1 MPQSKRSEV
10 GKRRLF
16 LENSD
21 VKKALL
27 GRNRELA
34 ALLAILQTATQSLET
49 EKILNDTLD
58 KSLEILDFDVGYIRT
73 LDPEKKNLIVRV
85 ARGLASPE
93 FLSTSFSLDSPDPI
107 VGKTVFKTQKP
118 YIGADIRKDPMF
130 QARTM
135 EKEGVISLAMV
146 PIVSKQRSMGFIAV
160 GSKKLHKFTQREVRL
175 LLAFSSQLGSAL
187 ENAQLYDEVN
197 KEKAYIENLVDN
209 AGDAIIST
217 DVEDRILTWNHGAEV
232 IFGYSKEETIGQS
245 LTILLPSHRAGEL
258 EEIRDKVRLA
268 GVIRNLEVSRIRRD
282 GIIIEASL
290 AVSPIR
296 DKDDN
301 VIGFLHL
308 ARDITEKKRYE
319 QRLKELDQM
328 KSAFVSNVS
337 HELRTPLTA
346 IKASAD
352 NMLDRLLGD
361 LNEKQVGYL
370 TRIKSNSDRLAR
382 LINDLLDLSTIEAGK
397 INLRPTNLPLVTLVK
412 EAAESLKPVATE
424 KLINL
429 NVVCADSGVIAWA
442 DRDKVIQVLMNLIGN
457 ALKFTPPRGQVTVAV
472 KKNDVAW
479 MQISVTDTGPGVPGE
494 EVNKVFGR
502 FYQIDRT
509 GKGTGLGLAISKAL
523 VEMHGGKI
531 WLESEVG
538 KGSTF
543 CFTLPAEQPFQLESP
558 ATWGVGPRPSEE
570 ACKNTKRD
578 T

>member
-10 GKRRLF
+10 DGRRAF
-16 LENSD
+16 LEDSD

-27 GRNRELA
+27 GRTRELA
-34 ALLAILQTATQSLET
+34 ALLAISQTATQSLET
-49 EKILNDTLD
+49 EKILSDTLD
-58 KSLEILDFDVGYIRT
+58 KSLEILDFDVGYVRT
-73 LDPEKKNLIVRV
+73 LDAGKKNLIVRV
-85 ARGLASPE
+85 ARGLSSPE
-93 FLSTSFSLDSPDPI
+93 FLSTSFPMDSPDPI
-107 VGKTVFKTQKP
+107 VGKIVFKTQKP
-118 YIGADIRKDPMF
+118 YIGTDIRKDPMF

-146 PIVSKQRSMGFIAV
+146 PIVSKQRAMGFIAV
-160 GSKKLHKFTQREVRL
+160 GSKKLHKFTKREVRL
-175 LLAFSSQLGSAL
+175 LVAFSSQLGSAL

-232 IFGYSKEETIGQS
+232 IFGYSKEETVGQS

-258 EEIRDKVRLA
+258 EEIRDKVRIT
-268 GVIRNLEVSRIRRD
+268 GVIRNLEVRRIRKD

-308 ARDITEKKRYE
+308 ARDVTEKKRYE
-319 QRLKELDQM
+319 QRLKELDKM

-352 NMLDRLLGD
+352 NMLDRLIGD
-361 LNEKQVGYL
+361 LNAKQVGYL

-397 INLRPTNLPLVTLVK
+397 IDLRPANLPLVTLVK
-412 EAAESLKPVATE
+412 EAAESLRPVAAE

-429 NVVCADSGVIAWA
+429 TVMSADPGVIAWA

-457 ALKFTPPRGQVTVAV
+457 ALKFTPTRGEVTVAV
-472 KKNDVAW
+472 AKNSAAW
-479 MQISVTDTGPGVPGE
+479 MQISVTDTGPGIPAE

-502 FYQIDRT
+502 FYQIGQAGT
-509 GKGTGLGLAISKAL
+509 QKTQGTGLGLAISKAL

-531 WLESEVG
+531 WVESEAG

-543 CFTLPAEQPFQLESP
+543 SFTLPAEQPFQLESP
-558 ATWGVGPRPSEE
+558 AT
-570 ACKNTKRD
+570 
-578 T
+578 

>member
-1 MPQSKRSEV
+1 MDKR
-10 GKRRLF
+10 KLF
-16 LENSD
+16 LEDSD

-27 GRNRELA
+27 GRTRELA
-34 ALLAILQTATQSLET
+34 ALLAISQTATQSLET

-73 LDPEKKNLIVRV
+73 LDPEKKHLIVRV
-85 ARGLASPE
+85 ARGLSSPE
-93 FLSTSFSLDSPDPI
+93 FLSTSFPLDSPDPI
-107 VGKTVFKTQKP
+107 VGKIVFKTQKP
-118 YIGADIRKDPMF
+118 YVGTDIRKDPMF

-146 PIVSKQRSMGFIAV
+146 PIVSKQRAMGFIAV
-160 GSKKLHKFTQREVRL
+160 GSKKLHKFTKREVRL
-175 LLAFSSQLGSAL
+175 LVAFSSQLGSAL

-232 IFGYSKEETIGQS
+232 IFGYSKEETVGQS
-245 LTILLPSHRAGEL
+245 LTILLPSHRVGEL
-258 EEIRDKVRLA
+258 KEIRDKVRLT
-268 GVIRNLEVSRIRRD
+268 GVIRNLEVRRIRKD
-282 GIIIEASL
+282 GITIEASL

-308 ARDITEKKRYE
+308 ARDVTEKKRYE
-319 QRLKELDQM
+319 QRLKELDKM

-352 NMLDRLLGD
+352 NMLDRLIGD

-397 INLRPTNLPLVTLVK
+397 IDLRPTKLSLVTLVK
-412 EAAESLKPVATE
+412 EAAESLRPVAVE

-429 NVVCADSGVIAWA
+429 TVMSADPGVIAWA

-457 ALKFTPPRGQVTVAV
+457 ALKFTPAGGKVTIAVA
-472 KKNDVAW
+472 KNSAAW
-479 MQISVTDTGPGVPGE
+479 MQISVTDTGPGIPKE

-502 FYQIDRT
+502 FYQIGQAGT
-509 GKGTGLGLAISKAL
+509 QKTQGTGLGLAISKAL

-531 WLESEVG
+531 WVESEAG

-543 CFTLPAEQPFQLESP
+543 SFTLPAEQPFQFESP
-558 ATWGVGPRPSEE
+558 AT
-570 ACKNTKRD
+570 
-578 T
+578 

>member
-10 GKRRLF
+10 DRRRAF
-16 LENSD
+16 LEDLD

-27 GRNRELA
+27 GRTRELA
-34 ALLAILQTATQSLET
+34 ALLAISQTATQSLET

-73 LDPEKKNLIVRV
+73 LDAEKKNLIVRV
-85 ARGLASPE
+85 ARGLSSPE
-93 FLSTSFSLDSPDPI
+93 FLSTSFPLDSPDPI
-107 VGKTVFKTQKP
+107 VGKIVFKTQKP

-146 PIVSKQRSMGFIAV
+146 PIVSKQRAMGFIAV
-160 GSKKLHKFTQREVRL
+160 GSKKFHKFTKREVRL
-175 LLAFSSQLGSAL
+175 LVAFSSQLGSAL

-232 IFGYSKEETIGQS
+232 IFGYSKEETVGQS

-258 EEIRDKVRLA
+258 EEIRDKVRLT
-268 GVIRNLEVSRIRRD
+268 GVIRNLEVRRIRKD

-308 ARDITEKKRYE
+308 ARDVTEKKRYE
-319 QRLKELDQM
+319 ERLKELDKM

-352 NMLDRLLGD
+352 NMLDRLIGD
-361 LNEKQVGYL
+361 LNGKQVGYL

-397 INLRPTNLPLVTLVK
+397 IDLRPTNLPLVTLVK
-412 EAAESLKPVATE
+412 EAAESLRPVAAE

-429 NVVCADSGVIAWA
+429 TVMSAEPGVIAWA

-457 ALKFTPPRGQVTVAV
+457 ALKFTPAGGKVAITVA
-472 KKNDVAW
+472 KNSAAW
-479 MQISVTDTGPGVPGE
+479 MQISVIDTGPGIPAE

-502 FYQIDRT
+502 FYQIGQAST
-509 GKGTGLGLAISKAL
+509 QKTQGTGLGLAISKAL

-531 WLESEVG
+531 WAESEPG

-543 CFTLPAEQPFQLESP
+543 SFTLPAEQPFQLESP
-558 ATWGVGPRPSEE
+558 AT
-570 ACKNTKRD
+570 
-578 T
+578 

>member
-10 GKRRLF
+10 NKRRAF
-16 LENSD
+16 LEDAD

-27 GRNRELA
+27 GRTRELA
-34 ALLAILQTATQSLET
+34 ALLAISQTATQSLET

-73 LDPEKKNLIVRV
+73 LDPGKKNLIVRV
-85 ARGLASPE
+85 ARGLSSPE
-93 FLSTSFSLDSPDPI
+93 FLSTSFPLDSPDPI

-118 YIGADIRKDPMF
+118 YIGTDIRKDPMF

-135 EKEGVISLAMV
+135 EREGVISLAMV
-146 PIVSKQRSMGFIAV
+146 PIVSKQRAMGFIAV

-175 LLAFSSQLGSAL
+175 LVAFSSQLGSAL

-209 AGDAIIST
+209 AGDAIVST

-232 IFGYSKEETIGQS
+232 IFGYSKEETVGQS

-258 EEIRDKVRLA
+258 EEIRDKVRLT
-268 GVIRNLEVSRIRRD
+268 GVIRNLEVRRIRKD

-308 ARDITEKKRYE
+308 ARDVTEKKRYE
-319 QRLKELDQM
+319 QRLKELDKM

-352 NMLDRLLGD
+352 NMLDRLIGD
-361 LNEKQVGYL
+361 LNGKQVGYL

-397 INLRPTNLPLVTLVK
+397 IDLRPANLPLITLVK
-412 EAAESLKPVATE
+412 EAAESLRPVAAE
-424 KLINL
+424 KLIDL
-429 NVVCADSGVIAWA
+429 TVMSVDPRVIAWA

-457 ALKFTPPRGQVTVAV
+457 ALKFTPTRGKVTIAVA
-472 KKNDVAW
+472 KNSAAW
-479 MQISVTDTGPGVPGE
+479 MQISVTDTGPGIPAK

-502 FYQIDRT
+502 FYQIGQAGAQKT
-509 GKGTGLGLAISKAL
+509 HGTGLGLAISKAL

-531 WLESEVG
+531 WVKSEAG

-543 CFTLPAEQPFQLESP
+543 SFTLPAEQPFQLESP
-558 ATWGVGPRPSEE
+558 AT
-570 ACKNTKRD
+570 
-578 T
+578 

>member
-1 MPQSKRSEV
+1 MPQSKRPEDRKRFFSED
-10 GKRRLF
+10 
-16 LENSD
+16 SD

-27 GRNRELA
+27 GRTRELA
-34 ALLAILQTATQSLET
+34 ALLAISQTATQSLET

-85 ARGLASPE
+85 ARGLSSPE
-93 FLSTSFSLDSPDPI
+93 FLSTTFPLDSPDPI
-107 VGKTVFKTQKP
+107 VGKIVFKTQKP
-118 YIGADIRKDPMF
+118 YIGTDIRKDPMF

-146 PIVSKQRSMGFIAV
+146 PIVSKQRAMGFIAV
-160 GSKKLHKFTQREVRL
+160 GSKRLHKFTKREVRL
-175 LLAFSSQLGSAL
+175 LVAFSSQLGSAL

-232 IFGYSKEETIGQS
+232 IFGYSKEETVGQS

-258 EEIRDKVRLA
+258 EEIRDKVRLT
-268 GVIRNLEVSRIRRD
+268 GVIRNLEVRRIRKD

-308 ARDITEKKRYE
+308 ARDVTEKKRYE
-319 QRLKELDQM
+319 QRLKELDKM

-352 NMLDRLLGD
+352 NMLDRLIGD
-361 LNEKQVGYL
+361 LNGKQVGYL

-397 INLRPTNLPLVTLVK
+397 IDLRPTKLPLVTLVK
-412 EAAESLKPVATE
+412 EAAESLRPVAAE

-429 NVVCADSGVIAWA
+429 TVMSADPGVIAWA

-457 ALKFTPPRGQVTVAV
+457 ALKFTPAGGKVAITVA
-472 KKNDVAW
+472 KNSAAW
-479 MQISVTDTGPGVPGE
+479 MQISVIDTGPGIPAE

-502 FYQIDRT
+502 FYQIGQAST
-509 GKGTGLGLAISKAL
+509 QKTQGTGLGLAISKAL

-531 WLESEVG
+531 WVESEAG

-543 CFTLPAEQPFQLESP
+543 SFTLPAEQPFQLESS
-558 ATWGVGPRPSEE
+558 AT
-570 ACKNTKRD
+570 
-578 T
+578 

>member
-10 GKRRLF
+10 DRRRAL
-16 LENSD
+16 LEDLD

-27 GRNRELA
+27 GRTRELA
-34 ALLAILQTATQSLET
+34 ALLAISQTATQSLET
-49 EKILNDTLD
+49 DKILNDTLD

-73 LDPEKKNLIVRV
+73 LDAEKKNLIVRV
-85 ARGLASPE
+85 ARGLSSPE
-93 FLSTSFSLDSPDPI
+93 FLSTSFPMDSPDPI
-107 VGKTVFKTQKP
+107 VGKIVFKTQKP
-118 YIGADIRKDPMF
+118 YIGTDIRKDPMF

-146 PIVSKQRSMGFIAV
+146 PIVSKQRAMGFIAV
-160 GSKKLHKFTQREVRL
+160 GSKKLHKFTKREVRL
-175 LLAFSSQLGSAL
+175 LVAFSSQLGSAL

-232 IFGYSKEETIGQS
+232 IFGYSREETVGQS
-245 LTILLPSHRAGEL
+245 LTILLPAQRTGEL
-258 EEIRDKVRLA
+258 EEIRDKVRLT
-268 GVIRNLEVSRIRRD
+268 GVIRNLEVRRIRKD

-308 ARDITEKKRYE
+308 ARDVTEKKRYE
-319 QRLKELDQM
+319 QRLKELDKM

-352 NMLDRLLGD
+352 NMLDRLIGD
-361 LNEKQVGYL
+361 LNGKQVGYL

-397 INLRPTNLPLVTLVK
+397 IDLRPANLPLVTLVK
-412 EAAESLKPVATE
+412 EAAESLRPVAAE

-429 NVVCADSGVIAWA
+429 TVMSADPGIIAWA
-442 DRDKVIQVLMNLIGN
+442 DRDKVVQVLMNLIGN
-457 ALKFTPPRGQVTVAV
+457 ALKFTPTGGKVTIAV
-472 KKNDVAW
+472 TKNSAAW
-479 MQISVTDTGPGVPGE
+479 MQISVTDTGPGIPAE
-494 EVNKVFGR
+494 EVNKVFAR
-502 FYQIDRT
+502 FYQIGQAGT
-509 GKGTGLGLAISKAL
+509 QKTQGTGLGLAISKAL

-531 WLESEVG
+531 WVESEAG
-538 KGSTF
+538 KGSIF
-543 CFTLPAEQPFQLESP
+543 SFTLPAEQPFQLESP
-558 ATWGVGPRPSEE
+558 AI
-570 ACKNTKRD
+570 
-578 T
+578 

>member
-10 GKRRLF
+10 DGRRAF
-16 LENSD
+16 LEDSD

-27 GRNRELA
+27 GRTRELA
-34 ALLAILQTATQSLET
+34 ALLAISQTATQSLET
-49 EKILNDTLD
+49 EKILSDTLD

-73 LDPEKKNLIVRV
+73 LDAGKKNLIVRV
-85 ARGLASPE
+85 ARGLSSPE
-93 FLSTSFSLDSPDPI
+93 FLSTSFPMDSPDPI
-107 VGKTVFKTQKP
+107 VGKIVFKTQKP
-118 YIGADIRKDPMF
+118 YIGTDIRKDPMF

-146 PIVSKQRSMGFIAV
+146 PIVSKQRAMGFIAV
-160 GSKKLHKFTQREVRL
+160 GSKKLHKFTKREVRL
-175 LLAFSSQLGSAL
+175 LVAFSSQLGSAL

-232 IFGYSKEETIGQS
+232 IFGYSKEETVGQS

-258 EEIRDKVRLA
+258 EEIRDKVQIT
-268 GVIRNLEVSRIRRD
+268 GVIRNLEVRRIRKD

-308 ARDITEKKRYE
+308 ARDVTEKKRYE
-319 QRLKELDQM
+319 QRLKELDKM

-352 NMLDRLLGD
+352 NMLDRLIGD
-361 LNEKQVGYL
+361 LNAKQVGYL

-397 INLRPTNLPLVTLVK
+397 IDLRPVNIPLVTLVK
-412 EAAESLKPVATE
+412 DAAESLRPVAAE

-429 NVVCADSGVIAWA
+429 TVMSADPGVIAWA

-457 ALKFTPPRGQVTVAV
+457 ALKFTPTRGEVTVAFT
-472 KKNDVAW
+472 KNSAAW
-479 MQISVTDTGPGVPGE
+479 MQISVTDTGPGIPAE
-494 EVNKVFGR
+494 EVNKVFAR
-502 FYQIDRT
+502 FYQIGQAGT
-509 GKGTGLGLAISKAL
+509 QKTQGTGLGLAISKAL

-531 WLESEVG
+531 WVESEAG

-543 CFTLPAEQPFQLESP
+543 SFTLPAEQPFQLESP
-558 ATWGVGPRPSEE
+558 AT
-570 ACKNTKRD
+570 
-578 T
+578 

>member
-10 GKRRLF
+10 DRRRAL
-16 LENSD
+16 LEDLD

-27 GRNRELA
+27 GRTRELA
-34 ALLAILQTATQSLET
+34 ALLAISQTATQSLET
-49 EKILNDTLD
+49 DKILNDTLD

-73 LDPEKKNLIVRV
+73 LDAEKKNLIVRV
-85 ARGLASPE
+85 ARGLSSPE
-93 FLSTSFSLDSPDPI
+93 FLSTSFPMDSPDPI
-107 VGKTVFKTQKP
+107 VGKIVFKTQKP
-118 YIGADIRKDPMF
+118 YIGTDIRKDPMF

-146 PIVSKQRSMGFIAV
+146 PIVSKQRAMGFIAV
-160 GSKKLHKFTQREVRL
+160 GSKKFHKFTKREVRL
-175 LLAFSSQLGSAL
+175 LVAFSSQLGSAL

-232 IFGYSKEETIGQS
+232 IFGYSREETVGQS
-245 LTILLPSHRAGEL
+245 LTILLPAQRTGEL
-258 EEIRDKVRLA
+258 EEIRDKVRLT
-268 GVIRNLEVSRIRRD
+268 GVIRNLEVRRIRKD

-308 ARDITEKKRYE
+308 ARDVTEKKRYE
-319 QRLKELDQM
+319 QRLKELDKM

-352 NMLDRLLGD
+352 NMLDRLIGD
-361 LNEKQVGYL
+361 LNGKQVGYL

-397 INLRPTNLPLVTLVK
+397 IDLRPANLPLVTLVK
-412 EAAESLKPVATE
+412 EAAESLRPVAAE

-429 NVVCADSGVIAWA
+429 TVMSADPGIIAWA
-442 DRDKVIQVLMNLIGN
+442 DRDKVVQVLMNLIGN
-457 ALKFTPPRGQVTVAV
+457 ALKFTPTGGKVTIAV
-472 KKNDVAW
+472 TKNSAAW
-479 MQISVTDTGPGVPGE
+479 MQISVTDTGPGIPAE
-494 EVNKVFGR
+494 EVNKVFAR
-502 FYQIDRT
+502 FYQIGQAGT
-509 GKGTGLGLAISKAL
+509 QKTQGTGLGLAISKAL

-531 WLESEVG
+531 WVESEAG
-538 KGSTF
+538 KGSIF
-543 CFTLPAEQPFQLESP
+543 SFTLPAEQPFQLESP
-558 ATWGVGPRPSEE
+558 AI
-570 ACKNTKRD
+570 
-578 T
+578 

>member
-10 GKRRLF
+10 NKRRAF
-16 LENSD
+16 LEDAD

-27 GRNRELA
+27 GRTRELA
-34 ALLAILQTATQSLET
+34 ALLAISQTATQSLET

-85 ARGLASPE
+85 ARGLSSPE
-93 FLSTSFSLDSPDPI
+93 FLSTSFPLDSPDPI
-107 VGKTVFKTQKP
+107 VGKIVFKTQKP
-118 YIGADIRKDPMF
+118 YIGTDIRKDPMF

-135 EKEGVISLAMV
+135 EKEGVISLVMV
-146 PIVSKQRSMGFIAV
+146 PIVSKQRAMGFIAV
-160 GSKKLHKFTQREVRL
+160 GSKKLHKFTKREVRL
-175 LLAFSSQLGSAL
+175 LVAFSSQLGSAL

-217 DVEDRILTWNHGAEV
+217 DVGDRILTWNHGAEV
-232 IFGYSKEETIGQS
+232 IFGYSKEETVGQS

-258 EEIRDKVRLA
+258 EEIREKVRLT
-268 GVIRNLEVSRIRRD
+268 GVIRNLEVRRIKKD

-308 ARDITEKKRYE
+308 ARDVTEKKRYE
-319 QRLKELDQM
+319 QRLKELDKM

-352 NMLDRLLGD
+352 NMLDRLIGD
-361 LNEKQVGYL
+361 LNGKQVGYL

-397 INLRPTNLPLVTLVK
+397 IDLRPTNLPLVTLVK
-412 EAAESLKPVATE
+412 EAAESLRPVAAE

-429 NVVCADSGVIAWA
+429 TVMSAVPGVIAWA

-457 ALKFTPPRGQVTVAV
+457 ALKFTPNRGKVTIAVA
-472 KKNDVAW
+472 KNSAAW
-479 MQISVTDTGPGVPGE
+479 MQISVTDTGPGIPAE

-502 FYQIDRT
+502 FYQIGQAGT
-509 GKGTGLGLAISKAL
+509 QKTQGTGLGLAISKAL

-531 WLESEVG
+531 WVESEAG

-543 CFTLPAEQPFQLESP
+543 SFTLPAEQPFQLESP
-558 ATWGVGPRPSEE
+558 AT
-570 ACKNTKRD
+570 
-578 T
+578 

>member
-10 GKRRLF
+10 NKRRAF
-16 LENSD
+16 LEDAD

-27 GRNRELA
+27 GRTRELA
-34 ALLAILQTATQSLET
+34 ALPAISQTATQSLET

-85 ARGLASPE
+85 ARGLSSPE
-93 FLSTSFSLDSPDPI
+93 FLSTSFPLDSPDPI
-107 VGKTVFKTQKP
+107 VGKIVFKTQKP
-118 YIGADIRKDPMF
+118 YIGTDIRKDPMF

-135 EKEGVISLAMV
+135 EKEGVISLVMV
-146 PIVSKQRSMGFIAV
+146 PIVSKQRAMGFIAV
-160 GSKKLHKFTQREVRL
+160 GSKKLHKFTKREVRL
-175 LLAFSSQLGSAL
+175 LVAFSSQLGSGL

-217 DVEDRILTWNHGAEV
+217 DVADRILTWNHGAEV
-232 IFGYSKEETIGQS
+232 IFGYSKEETVGQS

-258 EEIRDKVRLA
+258 EEIREKVRLT
-268 GVIRNLEVSRIRRD
+268 GVIRNLEVRRIKKD

-296 DKDDN
+296 DKDDH
-301 VIGFLHL
+301 VIGFFHL
-308 ARDITEKKRYE
+308 ARDVTEKKRYE
-319 QRLKELDQM
+319 QRLKELDKM

-352 NMLDRLLGD
+352 NMLDRLIGD
-361 LNEKQVGYL
+361 LNGKQVGYL

-397 INLRPTNLPLVTLVK
+397 IDLRPTNLPLGPLVK
-412 EAAESLKPVATE
+412 EAAESLRPVAAE
-424 KLINL
+424 KLIKL
-429 NVVCADSGVIAWA
+429 TVMCADPGVIAWA

-457 ALKFTPPRGQVTVAV
+457 ALKFTPNRGKVTIAVA
-472 KKNDVAW
+472 KNSAAW
-479 MQISVTDTGPGVPGE
+479 MQISVTDTGPGIPAE

-502 FYQIDRT
+502 FYQIGQAGT
-509 GKGTGLGLAISKAL
+509 QKTQGTGLG
-523 VEMHGGKI
+523 
-531 WLESEVG
+531 
-538 KGSTF
+538 
-543 CFTLPAEQPFQLESP
+543 
-558 ATWGVGPRPSEE
+558 
-570 ACKNTKRD
+570 
-578 T
+578 

>member
-10 GKRRLF
+10 DRRRAL
-16 LENSD
+16 LEDLD

-27 GRNRELA
+27 GRTRELA
-34 ALLAILQTATQSLET
+34 ALLAISQTATQSLET

-73 LDPEKKNLIVRV
+73 LDAEKKNLIVRV
-85 ARGLASPE
+85 ARGLSSPE
-93 FLSTSFSLDSPDPI
+93 FLSTSFPMDSPDPI
-107 VGKTVFKTQKP
+107 VGKIVFKTQKP
-118 YIGADIRKDPMF
+118 YIGTDIRKDPMF

-146 PIVSKQRSMGFIAV
+146 PIVSKQRAMGFIAV
-160 GSKKLHKFTQREVRL
+160 GSKRLHKFTKREVRL
-175 LLAFSSQLGSAL
+175 LVAFSSQLGSAL

-232 IFGYSKEETIGQS
+232 IFGYSKEETVGQS
-245 LTILLPSHRAGEL
+245 LTILLPAQRTGEL
-258 EEIRDKVRLA
+258 EEMRDKVRLT
-268 GVIRNLEVSRIRRD
+268 GVIRNLEVRRIRKD

-308 ARDITEKKRYE
+308 ARDVTEKKRYE
-319 QRLKELDQM
+319 QRLKELDKM

-352 NMLDRLLGD
+352 NMLDRLIGD
-361 LNEKQVGYL
+361 LNGKQVGYL

-397 INLRPTNLPLVTLVK
+397 IDLRPANLPLVTLVK
-412 EAAESLKPVATE
+412 EAAESLRPVAAE

-429 NVVCADSGVIAWA
+429 TVMSADPGIIAWA

-457 ALKFTPPRGQVTVAV
+457 ALKFTPTGGKVTIAV
-472 KKNDVAW
+472 TKNSAAW
-479 MQISVTDTGPGVPGE
+479 MQISVTDTGPGIPAE

-502 FYQIDRT
+502 FYQIGQAGT
-509 GKGTGLGLAISKAL
+509 QKTQGTGLGLAISKAL

-531 WLESEVG
+531 WVESEAG

-543 CFTLPAEQPFQLESP
+543 SFTLPAEQPFQIESP
-558 ATWGVGPRPSEE
+558 AI
-570 ACKNTKRD
+570 
-578 T
+578 

>member
-16 LENSD
+16 LGNSD
-21 VKKALL
+21 VKKALV

-73 LDPEKKNLIVRV
+73 LDPAKKNLIVRV
-85 ARGLASPE
+85 ARGLSSPA
-93 FLSTSFSLDSPDPI
+93 FLSTSFPLDSPDPI
-107 VGKTVFKTQKP
+107 VGKMVFKTQKP
-118 YIGADIRKDPMF
+118 YISSDIRKDPMF

-135 EKEGVISLAMV
+135 EKEGVISVAMV
-146 PIVSKQRSMGFIAV
+146 PIISKQRAMGFIAV
-160 GSKKLHKFTQREVRL
+160 GSKRFHKFTQREIRL

-232 IFGYSKEETIGQS
+232 IFGYRKEETIGQS
-245 LTILLPSHRAGEL
+245 LTILLPSHLGAEL
-258 EEIRDKVRLA
+258 EEIRDKVRLK
-268 GVIRNLEVSRIRRD
+268 GVLRNLEVRRIRKD
-282 GIIIEASL
+282 GMMLEASL

-361 LNEKQVGYL
+361 LNEKQTGYL
-370 TRIKSNSDRLAR
+370 TRIKSNTDRLAR

-397 INLRPTNLPLVTLVK
+397 INLRLMNLPLVALVK
-412 EAAESLKPVATE
+412 EAAESLRPMAAE
-424 KLINL
+424 KLIQL
-429 NVVCADSGVIAWA
+429 KVVSADPKAIAWA

-457 ALKFTPPRGQVTVAV
+457 ALKFTPPRGEVAV
-472 KKNDVAW
+472 AVAKNDPAW
-479 MQISVTDTGPGVPGE
+479 MQISVTDSGPGIPGE
-494 EVNKVFGR
+494 EVNNVFGR
-502 FYQIDRT
+502 FYQVDRADKQKT
-509 GKGTGLGLAISKAL
+509 QGTGLGLAISKAL

-531 WLESEVG
+531 WVESELG

-543 CFTLPAEQPFQLESP
+543 CFTLPAEQPFQLEAP
-558 ATWGVGPRPSEE
+558 AP
-570 ACKNTKRD
+570 
-578 T
+578 

>member
-10 GKRRLF
+10 NKRRAF
-16 LENSD
+16 LEDAD

-27 GRNRELA
+27 GRTRELA
-34 ALLAILQTATQSLET
+34 ALLAISQTATQSLET

-73 LDPEKKNLIVRV
+73 LDPGKKNLIVRV
-85 ARGLASPE
+85 ARGLSSPE
-93 FLSTSFSLDSPDPI
+93 FLSTSFPLDSPDPI
-107 VGKTVFKTQKP
+107 VGKIVFKTQKP
-118 YIGADIRKDPMF
+118 YIGTDIRKDPMF

-135 EKEGVISLAMV
+135 EKEGVISLVMV
-146 PIVSKQRSMGFIAV
+146 PIVSKQRAMGFIAV
-160 GSKKLHKFTQREVRL
+160 GSKKLHKFTKREVRL
-175 LLAFSSQLGSAL
+175 LVAFSSQLGSAL

-217 DVEDRILTWNHGAEV
+217 DVADRILTWNHGAEV
-232 IFGYSKEETIGQS
+232 IFGYSKEETVGQS

-258 EEIRDKVRLA
+258 EEIRDKVRLT
-268 GVIRNLEVSRIRRD
+268 GVIRNLEVRRIKKD

-308 ARDITEKKRYE
+308 ARDVTEKKRYE
-319 QRLKELDQM
+319 QRLKELDKM

-352 NMLDRLLGD
+352 NMLDRLIGD
-361 LNEKQVGYL
+361 LNGKQVGYL

-397 INLRPTNLPLVTLVK
+397 IDLRPTNLPLVTLVK
-412 EAAESLKPVATE
+412 EAAESLKPVAAE

-429 NVVCADSGVIAWA
+429 TVMSADPGVIAWA

-457 ALKFTPPRGQVTVAV
+457 ALKFTPTRGKVTIAVA
-472 KKNDVAW
+472 KNSAAW
-479 MQISVTDTGPGVPGE
+479 MQISVTDTGPGIPAE

-502 FYQIDRT
+502 FYQIGQAGT
-509 GKGTGLGLAISKAL
+509 PKTQGTGLGLAISKAL

-531 WLESEVG
+531 WVESEAG

-543 CFTLPAEQPFQLESP
+543 SFTLPAEQPFQLESP
-558 ATWGVGPRPSEE
+558 AT
-570 ACKNTKRD
+570 
-578 T
+578 

>member
-10 GKRRLF
+10 NKRRAF
-16 LENSD
+16 LEDLD

-27 GRNRELA
+27 GRTRELA
-34 ALLAILQTATQSLET
+34 ALLAISQTATQYLET

-73 LDPEKKNLIVRV
+73 LDPGKKNLIVRV
-85 ARGLASPE
+85 ARGLSSPE
-93 FLSTSFSLDSPDPI
+93 FLSTSFPLDSPDPI

-118 YIGADIRKDPMF
+118 YIGTDIRKDPMF

-146 PIVSKQRSMGFIAV
+146 PIVSKQRAMGFIAV
-160 GSKKLHKFTQREVRL
+160 GSKKFHKFTKREVRL
-175 LLAFSSQLGSAL
+175 LVAFSSQLGSAL

-217 DVEDRILTWNHGAEV
+217 DVGDRILTWNHGAEV
-232 IFGYSKEETIGQS
+232 IFGYSKEETVGQS

-258 EEIRDKVRLA
+258 EEIRDKVRIT
-268 GVIRNLEVSRIRRD
+268 GVIRNLEVRRIRKD

-290 AVSPIR
+290 AVSPIK

-308 ARDITEKKRYE
+308 ARDVTEKKRYE
-319 QRLKELDQM
+319 QRLKELDKM

-352 NMLDRLLGD
+352 NMLDRLIGD
-361 LNEKQVGYL
+361 LNGKQVGYL

-397 INLRPTNLPLVTLVK
+397 IDLRPTNLPLVTLVK
-412 EAAESLKPVATE
+412 EAAESLRPVAAE

-429 NVVCADSGVIAWA
+429 TVMSADPGVIAWA

-457 ALKFTPPRGQVTVAV
+457 ALKFTPTGGKVTIAVA
-472 KKNDVAW
+472 KNSAAW
-479 MQISVTDTGPGVPGE
+479 IQISVTDTGPGIPAE

-502 FYQIDRT
+502 FYQIGQAGT
-509 GKGTGLGLAISKAL
+509 QKTQGTGLGLAISKAL

-531 WLESEVG
+531 WVESEAG

-543 CFTLPAEQPFQLESP
+543 SFTLPAEQPFQLESP
-558 ATWGVGPRPSEE
+558 AT
-570 ACKNTKRD
+570 
-578 T
+578 

>member
-10 GKRRLF
+10 NKRRAF
-16 LENSD
+16 LEDAD

-27 GRNRELA
+27 GRTRELA
-34 ALLAILQTATQSLET
+34 ALLAISQTATQSLET

-85 ARGLASPE
+85 ARGLSSPE
-93 FLSTSFSLDSPDPI
+93 FLSTSFPLDSPDPI
-107 VGKTVFKTQKP
+107 VGKIVFKTQKP
-118 YIGADIRKDPMF
+118 YIGTDIRKDPMF

-135 EKEGVISLAMV
+135 EKEGVISLVMV
-146 PIVSKQRSMGFIAV
+146 PIVSKQRAMGFIAV
-160 GSKKLHKFTQREVRL
+160 GSKKLHKFTKREVRL
-175 LLAFSSQLGSAL
+175 LVAFSSQLGSAL

-217 DVEDRILTWNHGAEV
+217 DVADRILTWNHGAEV
-232 IFGYSKEETIGQS
+232 IFGYSKEETVGQS

-258 EEIRDKVRLA
+258 EEIRDKVRLT
-268 GVIRNLEVSRIRRD
+268 GVIRNLEVRRIKKD

-308 ARDITEKKRYE
+308 ARDVTEKKRYE
-319 QRLKELDQM
+319 QRLKELDKM

-352 NMLDRLLGD
+352 NMLDRLIGD
-361 LNEKQVGYL
+361 LNGKQVGYL

-397 INLRPTNLPLVTLVK
+397 IDLRPTNLPLVTLVK
-412 EAAESLKPVATE
+412 EAAESLKPVAAE

-429 NVVCADSGVIAWA
+429 TVMSADPGVIAWA

-457 ALKFTPPRGQVTVAV
+457 ALKFTPTRGKVTIAVA
-472 KKNDVAW
+472 KNSAAW
-479 MQISVTDTGPGVPGE
+479 MQISVTDTGPGIPAE

-502 FYQIDRT
+502 FYQIGQAGT
-509 GKGTGLGLAISKAL
+509 PKTQGTGLGLAISKAL

-531 WLESEVG
+531 WVESEAG

-543 CFTLPAEQPFQLESP
+543 SFTLPAEQPFQLESP
-558 ATWGVGPRPSEE
+558 AT
-570 ACKNTKRD
+570 
-578 T
+578 

>member
-10 GKRRLF
+10 NKRRAF
-16 LENSD
+16 LEDAD

-27 GRNRELA
+27 GRTRELA
-34 ALLAILQTATQSLET
+34 ALLAISQTATQSLET

-73 LDPEKKNLIVRV
+73 LDPGKKNLIVRV
-85 ARGLASPE
+85 ARGLSSPE
-93 FLSTSFSLDSPDPI
+93 FLSTSFPLDSPDPI
-107 VGKTVFKTQKP
+107 VGKIVFKTQKP
-118 YIGADIRKDPMF
+118 YIGTDIRKDPMF

-135 EKEGVISLAMV
+135 EKEGVISLVMV
-146 PIVSKQRSMGFIAV
+146 PIVSKQRAMGFIAV
-160 GSKKLHKFTQREVRL
+160 GSKKLHKFTKREVRL
-175 LLAFSSQLGSAL
+175 LVAFSSQLGSAL

-217 DVEDRILTWNHGAEV
+217 DVGDRILTWNHGAEV
-232 IFGYSKEETIGQS
+232 IFGYSKEETVGQS

-258 EEIRDKVRLA
+258 EEIRDKVRLT
-268 GVIRNLEVSRIRRD
+268 GVIRNLEVRRIKKD

-308 ARDITEKKRYE
+308 ARDVTEKKRYE
-319 QRLKELDQM
+319 QRLKELDKM

-352 NMLDRLLGD
+352 NMLDRLIGD
-361 LNEKQVGYL
+361 LNGKQVGYL

-397 INLRPTNLPLVTLVK
+397 IDLRPTNLPLVTLVK
-412 EAAESLKPVATE
+412 EAAESLRPVAAE

-429 NVVCADSGVIAWA
+429 TVMSPDPGVIDWA

-457 ALKFTPPRGQVTVAV
+457 ALKFTPARGKVTIAVA
-472 KKNDVAW
+472 KNSAAW
-479 MQISVTDTGPGVPGE
+479 MQISVTDTGSGIPAE

-502 FYQIDRT
+502 FYQIGQAGAQKT
-509 GKGTGLGLAISKAL
+509 QGTGLGLAISKAL

-531 WLESEVG
+531 WVESEAG

-543 CFTLPAEQPFQLESP
+543 SFTLPAEQPFQLESP
-558 ATWGVGPRPSEE
+558 AT
-570 ACKNTKRD
+570 
-578 T
+578 

>member
-10 GKRRLF
+10 NKRRAF
-16 LENSD
+16 LEDAD

-27 GRNRELA
+27 GRTRELA
-34 ALLAILQTATQSLET
+34 ALLAISQTATQSLET

-73 LDPEKKNLIVRV
+73 LDPGKKNLIVRV
-85 ARGLASPE
+85 ARGLSSPE
-93 FLSTSFSLDSPDPI
+93 FLSTSFPLDSPDPI
-107 VGKTVFKTQKP
+107 VGKIVFKTQKP
-118 YIGADIRKDPMF
+118 YIGTDIRKDPMF

-135 EKEGVISLAMV
+135 EKEGVISLVMV
-146 PIVSKQRSMGFIAV
+146 PIVSKQRAMGFIAV
-160 GSKKLHKFTQREVRL
+160 GSKKLHKFTKREVRL
-175 LLAFSSQLGSAL
+175 LVAFSSQLGSAL

-217 DVEDRILTWNHGAEV
+217 DVADRILTWNHGAEV
-232 IFGYSKEETIGQS
+232 IFGYSKEETVGQS

-258 EEIRDKVRLA
+258 EEIRDKVRLT
-268 GVIRNLEVSRIRRD
+268 GVIRNLEVRRIKKD

-308 ARDITEKKRYE
+308 ARDVTEKKRYE
-319 QRLKELDQM
+319 QRLKELDKM

-352 NMLDRLLGD
+352 NMLDRLIGD
-361 LNEKQVGYL
+361 LNGKQVGYL

-397 INLRPTNLPLVTLVK
+397 IDLRPTNLPLVTLVK
-412 EAAESLKPVATE
+412 EAAESLKPVAAE

-429 NVVCADSGVIAWA
+429 TLMSADPGVIAWA

-457 ALKFTPPRGQVTVAV
+457 ALKFTPTRGKVTIAVA
-472 KKNDVAW
+472 KNSAAW
-479 MQISVTDTGPGVPGE
+479 MQISVTDTGPGIPAE

-502 FYQIDRT
+502 FYQIGQAGT
-509 GKGTGLGLAISKAL
+509 PKTQGTGLGLAISKAL

-531 WLESEVG
+531 WVESEAG

-543 CFTLPAEQPFQLESP
+543 SFTLPAEQPFQLESP
-558 ATWGVGPRPSEE
+558 AT
-570 ACKNTKRD
+570 
-578 T
+578 

>member
-1 MPQSKRSEV
+1 MDK
-10 GKRRLF
+10 GKLF
-16 LENSD
+16 LEDSG
-21 VKKALL
+21 VKKELR
-27 GRNRELA
+27 GRTRELA
-34 ALLAILQTATQSLET
+34 ALLAISQTATQSLET
-49 EKILNDTLD
+49 DKILNDTLD

-85 ARGLASPE
+85 ARGLSSPE
-93 FLSTSFSLDSPDPI
+93 FLSTSFPLDSPDPI
-107 VGKTVFKTQKP
+107 VGKLVFKTQKP
-118 YIGADIRKDPMF
+118 YIGTDIRKDPMF

-146 PIVSKQRSMGFIAV
+146 PIVSKQRAMGFIAC
-160 GSKKLHKFTQREVRL
+160 GSKKLHKFTKREVRL
-175 LLAFSSQLGSAL
+175 LVAFSSQLGSAL

-232 IFGYSKEETIGQS
+232 IFGYSKEETVGQS
-245 LTILLPSHRAGEL
+245 LTILLPSHRAEEL
-258 EEIRDKVRLA
+258 EEIRDKVRLT
-268 GVIRNLEVSRIRRD
+268 GVIRNLEVRRIRKD

-290 AVSPIR
+290 AVSPVR

-308 ARDITEKKRYE
+308 ARDVTEKKRYE
-319 QRLKELDQM
+319 QRLKELDKM

-352 NMLDRLLGD
+352 NMLDRLIGD
-361 LNEKQVGYL
+361 LNGKQVGYL

-397 INLRPTNLPLVTLVK
+397 IDLRPANLPLVTLVK
-412 EAAESLKPVATE
+412 EAAESLRPVAAE

-429 NVVCADSGVIAWA
+429 TVMSTDPGAIAWA
-442 DRDKVIQVLMNLIGN
+442 DRDKVVQVLMNLIGN
-457 ALKFTPPRGQVTVAV
+457 ALKFTPTGGKVTIAVA
-472 KKNDVAW
+472 KTAAW
-479 MQISVTDTGPGVPGE
+479 MQISVTDTGPGIPAE
-494 EVNKVFGR
+494 EVNKVFRR
-502 FYQIDRT
+502 FYQIGQAGT
-509 GKGTGLGLAISKAL
+509 QKTQGTGLGLAISKAL

-531 WLESEVG
+531 WVESEAG

-543 CFTLPAEQPFQLESP
+543 SFTLPAEQPFQLESP
-558 ATWGVGPRPSEE
+558 ATSGTALRLSEQSGS
-570 ACKNTKRD
+570 KI
-578 T
+578 

>member
-10 GKRRLF
+10 DRRRAF
-16 LENSD
+16 LEDLD

-27 GRNRELA
+27 GRTRELA
-34 ALLAILQTATQSLET
+34 ALLAISQTATQSLET

-73 LDPEKKNLIVRV
+73 LDAEKKNLIVRV
-85 ARGLASPE
+85 ARGLSSPE
-93 FLSTSFSLDSPDPI
+93 FLSTSFPLDSPDPI
-107 VGKTVFKTQKP
+107 VGKIVFKTQKP

-146 PIVSKQRSMGFIAV
+146 PIVSKQRAMGFIAV
-160 GSKKLHKFTQREVRL
+160 GSKKFHKFTKREVRL
-175 LLAFSSQLGSAL
+175 LVAFSSQLGSAL

-197 KEKAYIENLVDN
+197 KEKAYIEILVDN

-232 IFGYSKEETIGQS
+232 IFGYSKEETVGQS

-258 EEIRDKVRLA
+258 EEIRDKVRLT
-268 GVIRNLEVSRIRRD
+268 GVIRNLEVRRIRKD

-308 ARDITEKKRYE
+308 ARDVTEKKRYE
-319 QRLKELDQM
+319 QRLKELDKM

-352 NMLDRLLGD
+352 NMLDRLIGD
-361 LNEKQVGYL
+361 LNGKQVGYL

-397 INLRPTNLPLVTLVK
+397 IDLRPTKLSLVTLVK
-412 EAAESLKPVATE
+412 EAAESLRPVATE

-429 NVVCADSGVIAWA
+429 TVMSADPGVIAWA

-457 ALKFTPPRGQVTVAV
+457 ALKFTPTRGKVTIAVA
-472 KKNDVAW
+472 KDSAAW
-479 MQISVTDTGPGVPGE
+479 MQISVTDTGPGIPAE

-502 FYQIDRT
+502 FYQIGQAGT
-509 GKGTGLGLAISKAL
+509 QKTQGTGLGLAISKAL

-531 WLESEVG
+531 WVESEAG

-543 CFTLPAEQPFQLESP
+543 SFTLPAEQPFQLESP
-558 ATWGVGPRPSEE
+558 AT
-570 ACKNTKRD
+570 
-578 T
+578 

>member
-10 GKRRLF
+10 NKRRAF
-16 LENSD
+16 LEDAD

-27 GRNRELA
+27 GRTREMA
-34 ALLAILQTATQSLET
+34 ALLAISQTATQSLET

-85 ARGLASPE
+85 ARGLSSPE
-93 FLSTSFSLDSPDPI
+93 FLSTSFPLDSPDPI
-107 VGKTVFKTQKP
+107 VGKIVFKTQKP
-118 YIGADIRKDPMF
+118 YIGTDIRKDPMF

-135 EKEGVISLAMV
+135 EKEGVISLVMV
-146 PIVSKQRSMGFIAV
+146 PIVSKQRAMGFIAV
-160 GSKKLHKFTQREVRL
+160 GSKKLHKFTKREVRL
-175 LLAFSSQLGSAL
+175 LVAFSSQLGSAL

-217 DVEDRILTWNHGAEV
+217 DVADRILTWNHGAEV
-232 IFGYSKEETIGQS
+232 IFGYSKEETVGQS
-245 LTILLPSHRAGEL
+245 LTILLPTHRAGEL
-258 EEIRDKVRLA
+258 EEIRDKVRLT
-268 GVIRNLEVSRIRRD
+268 GVIRNLEVRRIKKD

-308 ARDITEKKRYE
+308 ARDVTEKKRYE
-319 QRLKELDQM
+319 QRLKELDKM

-352 NMLDRLLGD
+352 NMLDRLIGD
-361 LNEKQVGYL
+361 LNGKQVGYL

-397 INLRPTNLPLVTLVK
+397 IDLRPTNLPLVTLVK
-412 EAAESLKPVATE
+412 EAAESLKPVAAE

-429 NVVCADSGVIAWA
+429 TVMSADPGVIAWA

-457 ALKFTPPRGQVTVAV
+457 ALKFTPTRGKVTIAVA
-472 KKNDVAW
+472 KNSAGW
-479 MQISVTDTGPGVPGE
+479 MQISVTDTGPGIPAE

-502 FYQIDRT
+502 FYQIGQAGT
-509 GKGTGLGLAISKAL
+509 PKTQGTGLGLAISKAL

-531 WLESEVG
+531 WVESEAG

-543 CFTLPAEQPFQLESP
+543 SFTLPAEQPFQLESP
-558 ATWGVGPRPSEE
+558 AT
-570 ACKNTKRD
+570 
-578 T
+578 

>member
-1 MPQSKRSEV
+1 MAQSKRSEV
-10 GKRRLF
+10 NKRRAF
-16 LENSD
+16 LEDSD

-27 GRNRELA
+27 GRTRELA
-34 ALLAILQTATQSLET
+34 ALLAISQTATQSLET

-73 LDPEKKNLIVRV
+73 LDPGKKSLIVRV
-85 ARGLASPE
+85 ARGLSSPE
-93 FLSTSFSLDSPDPI
+93 FLSTSFPLDSPDPI

-118 YIGADIRKDPMF
+118 YIGTDIRKDPMF

-146 PIVSKQRSMGFIAV
+146 PIVSKQRAMGFIAV
-160 GSKKLHKFTQREVRL
+160 GSKKLHKFTKREVRL
-175 LLAFSSQLGSAL
+175 LVAFSSQLGSAL

-217 DVEDRILTWNHGAEV
+217 DVEDRILTWNHGAEI
-232 IFGYSKEETIGQS
+232 IFGYSKEETVGQS

-258 EEIRDKVRLA
+258 EEIRDKVRIT
-268 GVIRNLEVSRIRRD
+268 GVIRNLEVRRIRKD

-308 ARDITEKKRYE
+308 ARDVTEKKRYE
-319 QRLKELDQM
+319 QRLKELDKM

-352 NMLDRLLGD
+352 NMLDRLIGD
-361 LNEKQVGYL
+361 LNGKQVGYL

-397 INLRPTNLPLVTLVK
+397 IDLRPTKLPLVTLVR
-412 EAAESLKPVATE
+412 EAAESLMPMAAE

-429 NVVCADSGVIAWA
+429 TVMSADPGVIAWA

-457 ALKFTPPRGQVTVAV
+457 ALKFAPTRGKVTIAVAR
-472 KKNDVAW
+472 NSAAW
-479 MQISVTDTGPGVPGE
+479 MQISVTDTGPGIPAE

-502 FYQIDRT
+502 FYQIGQAGT
-509 GKGTGLGLAISKAL
+509 QKTQGTGLGLAISKAL

-531 WLESEVG
+531 WVESEAG

-543 CFTLPAEQPFQLESP
+543 FFTLPAEQPFQLESP
-558 ATWGVGPRPSEE
+558 AT
-570 ACKNTKRD
+570 
-578 T
+578 

>member
-10 GKRRLF
+10 NKRRAF
-16 LENSD
+16 LEDLD

-27 GRNRELA
+27 GRTRELA
-34 ALLAILQTATQSLET
+34 ALLAISQTATQYLET

-73 LDPEKKNLIVRV
+73 LDPGKKNLIVRV
-85 ARGLASPE
+85 ARGLSSPE
-93 FLSTSFSLDSPDPI
+93 FLSTSFPLDSPDPI

-118 YIGADIRKDPMF
+118 YIGTDIRKDPMF

-146 PIVSKQRSMGFIAV
+146 PIVSKQRAMGFIAV
-160 GSKKLHKFTQREVRL
+160 GSKKFHKFTKREVRL
-175 LLAFSSQLGSAL
+175 LVAFSSQLGSAL

-217 DVEDRILTWNHGAEV
+217 DVGDRILTWNHGAEV
-232 IFGYSKEETIGQS
+232 IFGYSKEETVGQS

-258 EEIRDKVRLA
+258 EEIRDKVRIT
-268 GVIRNLEVSRIRRD
+268 GVIRNLEVRRIRKD

-290 AVSPIR
+290 AVSPIK

-308 ARDITEKKRYE
+308 ARDVTEKKRYE
-319 QRLKELDQM
+319 QRLKELDKM

-352 NMLDRLLGD
+352 NMLDRLIGD
-361 LNEKQVGYL
+361 LNGKQVGYL

-397 INLRPTNLPLVTLVK
+397 IDLRPTNLPLVTLVK
-412 EAAESLKPVATE
+412 EAAESLRTVAAE

-429 NVVCADSGVIAWA
+429 TVMSADPGVIAWA

-457 ALKFTPPRGQVTVAV
+457 ALKFTPTGGKVTIAVA
-472 KKNDVAW
+472 KNSAAW
-479 MQISVTDTGPGVPGE
+479 IQISVTDTGPGIPAE

-502 FYQIDRT
+502 FYQIGQAGT
-509 GKGTGLGLAISKAL
+509 QKTQGTGLGLAISKAL

-531 WLESEVG
+531 WVESEAG

-543 CFTLPAEQPFQLESP
+543 SFTLPAEQPFQLESP
-558 ATWGVGPRPSEE
+558 AT
-570 ACKNTKRD
+570 
-578 T
+578 

>member
-10 GKRRLF
+10 NKRRAF
-16 LENSD
+16 LEDAD

-27 GRNRELA
+27 GRTRELA
-34 ALLAILQTATQSLET
+34 ALLAISQTATQSLET

-85 ARGLASPE
+85 ARGLSSPE
-93 FLSTSFSLDSPDPI
+93 FLSTSFPLDSPDPI
-107 VGKTVFKTQKP
+107 VGKIVFKTQKP
-118 YIGADIRKDPMF
+118 YIGTDIRKDPMF

-135 EKEGVISLAMV
+135 EKEGVISLVMV
-146 PIVSKQRSMGFIAV
+146 PIVSKQRAMGFIAV
-160 GSKKLHKFTQREVRL
+160 GSKKLHKFTKREVRL
-175 LLAFSSQLGSAL
+175 LVAFSSQLGSAL

-217 DVEDRILTWNHGAEV
+217 DVGDRILTWNHGAEV
-232 IFGYSKEETIGQS
+232 IFGYSKEETVGQS

-258 EEIRDKVRLA
+258 EEIRDKVRLT
-268 GVIRNLEVSRIRRD
+268 GVIRNLEVRRIKKD

-308 ARDITEKKRYE
+308 ARDVTEKKRYE
-319 QRLKELDQM
+319 QRLKELDKM

-352 NMLDRLLGD
+352 NMLDRLIGD
-361 LNEKQVGYL
+361 LNGKQVGYL

-397 INLRPTNLPLVTLVK
+397 IDLRPTNLPLVTLVK
-412 EAAESLKPVATE
+412 EAAESLRPVAAE

-429 NVVCADSGVIAWA
+429 TVMSADPGVIAWA

-457 ALKFTPPRGQVTVAV
+457 ALKFTPNRGKVTIAVA
-472 KKNDVAW
+472 KNSAAW
-479 MQISVTDTGPGVPGE
+479 MQISVTDTGPGIPAE

-502 FYQIDRT
+502 FYQIGQAGT
-509 GKGTGLGLAISKAL
+509 QKTQGTGLGLAISKAL

-531 WLESEVG
+531 WVESEAG

-543 CFTLPAEQPFQLESP
+543 SFTLPAEQPFQLESP
-558 ATWGVGPRPSEE
+558 AT
-570 ACKNTKRD
+570 
-578 T
+578 

>member
-1 MPQSKRSEV
+1 MPQSKPSEI
-10 GKRRLF
+10 GKRKLF
-16 LENSD
+16 FENSD
-21 VKKALL
+21 VKKALV

-73 LDPEKKNLIVRV
+73 LDPAKKNLIVRV
-85 ARGLASPE
+85 ARGLSSPE
-93 FLSTSFSLDSPDPI
+93 FLSTSFPLDSPDPI
-107 VGKTVFKTQKP
+107 VGKIVFKTQKP
-118 YIGADIRKDPMF
+118 YIGSDIRKDPMF

-135 EKEGVISLAMV
+135 EKEGVISVAMI
-146 PIVSKQRSMGFIAV
+146 PIVSKQRAMGFIAV
-160 GSKKLHKFTQREVRL
+160 GSKKFHKFTKREIRL
-175 LLAFSSQLGSAL
+175 LSAFSSQLGSAL

-217 DVEDRILTWNHGAEV
+217 DAEDRILTWNHGAEV

-245 LTILLPSHRAGEL
+245 LAILLTSRLKAEL
-258 EEIRDKVRLA
+258 EEIRDKVRLT
-268 GVIRNLEVSRIRRD
+268 GVLRNLEVRRMRKD
-282 GIIIEASL
+282 GIIIETSL

-370 TRIKSNSDRLAR
+370 TRIKSNTDRLAR

-397 INLRPTNLPLVTLVK
+397 INLRLMNLPLVALVR
-412 EAAESLKPVATE
+412 EATESLRPVATE
-424 KLINL
+424 KLIHL
-429 NVVCADSGVIAWA
+429 RVVSADPRAIAWA

-457 ALKFTPPRGQVTVAV
+457 ALKFTPLRGKVTVAV
-472 KKNDVAW
+472 TRNDPAW
-479 MQISVTDTGPGVPGE
+479 MQISVADSGPGIPVE
-494 EVNKVFGR
+494 EVNNVFGR
-502 FYQIDRT
+502 FYQIDQA
-509 GKGTGLGLAISKAL
+509 GKQKTQGTGLGLAISKAL

-531 WLESEVG
+531 WVESELG
-538 KGSTF
+538 KGSAF

-558 ATWGVGPRPSEE
+558 VT
-570 ACKNTKRD
+570 
-578 T
+578 

>member
-10 GKRRLF
+10 SKRRLF

-34 ALLAILQTATQSLET
+34 ALLAVLQTATQSLET

-85 ARGLASPE
+85 ARGLSSPE
-93 FLSTSFSLDSPDPI
+93 FLSTSFPLDSPDPI

-118 YIGADIRKDPMF
+118 YISADIRKDPMF

-135 EKEGVISLAMV
+135 EKEGVISVAMV

-160 GSKKLHKFTQREVRL
+160 GSKKHHKFTQREVRL

-232 IFGYSKEETIGQS
+232 TFGYSKEETLGQS
-245 LTILLPSHRAGEL
+245 LTILLPSHRAEEL
-258 EEIRDKVRLA
+258 EEIRDKVRLT
-268 GVIRNLEVSRIRRD
+268 GVIRNLEVRRIRKD
-282 GIIIEASL
+282 GIVIEASL

-361 LNEKQVGYL
+361 LNEKQTGYL

-397 INLRPTNLPLVTLVK
+397 INLRPTNLPLITLLR
-412 EAAESLKPVATE
+412 EAAESLRPVATE
-424 KLINL
+424 KLIDL
-429 NVVCADSGVIAWA
+429 KLVCADAGVCAWA

-457 ALKFTPPRGQVTVAV
+457 ALKFTPPRGTVTVAV
-472 KKNDVAW
+472 MKHDASW
-479 MQISVTDTGPGVPGE
+479 TQISVTDTGPGVPVE

-502 FYQIDRT
+502 FYQVDRT

-531 WLESEVG
+531 WVESEVG

-558 ATWGVGPRPSEE
+558 AT
-570 ACKNTKRD
+570 
-578 T
+578 

>member
-10 GKRRLF
+10 NKRRAF
-16 LENSD
+16 LEDAD

-27 GRNRELA
+27 GRTRELA
-34 ALLAILQTATQSLET
+34 ALLAISQTATQSLET

-85 ARGLASPE
+85 ARGLSSPE
-93 FLSTSFSLDSPDPI
+93 FLSTSFPLDSPDPI
-107 VGKTVFKTQKP
+107 VGKIVFKTQKP
-118 YIGADIRKDPMF
+118 YIGTDIRKDPMF

-135 EKEGVISLAMV
+135 EKEGVISLVMV
-146 PIVSKQRSMGFIAV
+146 PIVSKQRAMGFIAV
-160 GSKKLHKFTQREVRL
+160 GSKKLHKFTKREVRL
-175 LLAFSSQLGSAL
+175 LVAFSSQLGSAL

-217 DVEDRILTWNHGAEV
+217 DVGDRILTWNHGAEV
-232 IFGYSKEETIGQS
+232 IFGYSKEETVGQS

-258 EEIRDKVRLA
+258 EEIREKVRLT
-268 GVIRNLEVSRIRRD
+268 GVIRNLEVRRIKKD

-308 ARDITEKKRYE
+308 ARDVTEKKRYE
-319 QRLKELDQM
+319 QRLKELDKM

-352 NMLDRLLGD
+352 NMLDRLIGD
-361 LNEKQVGYL
+361 LNGKQVGYL

-397 INLRPTNLPLVTLVK
+397 IDLRPTNLPLVTLVK
-412 EAAESLKPVATE
+412 EAAESLRPVAAE

-429 NVVCADSGVIAWA
+429 TVMSADPGVIAWA

-457 ALKFTPPRGQVTVAV
+457 ALKFTPNRGKVTIAVA
-472 KKNDVAW
+472 KNSAAW
-479 MQISVTDTGPGVPGE
+479 MQISVTDTGPGIPAE

-502 FYQIDRT
+502 FYQIGQAGT
-509 GKGTGLGLAISKAL
+509 QKTQGTGLGLAISKAL

-531 WLESEVG
+531 WVESEAG

-543 CFTLPAEQPFQLESP
+543 SFTLPAEQPFQLESP
-558 ATWGVGPRPSEE
+558 AT
-570 ACKNTKRD
+570 
-578 T
+578 

>member
-10 GKRRLF
+10 DRRRAL
-16 LENSD
+16 LEDLD

-27 GRNRELA
+27 GRTRELA
-34 ALLAILQTATQSLET
+34 ALLAISQTATQSLET

-73 LDPEKKNLIVRV
+73 LDAEKKNLIVRV
-85 ARGLASPE
+85 ARGLSSPE
-93 FLSTSFSLDSPDPI
+93 FLSTSFPMDSPDPI
-107 VGKTVFKTQKP
+107 VGKIVFKTQKP
-118 YIGADIRKDPMF
+118 YIGTDIRKDPMF

-135 EKEGVISLAMV
+135 EKEGVVSLAMV
-146 PIVSKQRSMGFIAV
+146 PIVSKQRAMGFIAV
-160 GSKKLHKFTQREVRL
+160 GSKKLHKFTKREVRL
-175 LLAFSSQLGSAL
+175 LVAFSSQLGSAL

-232 IFGYSKEETIGQS
+232 IFGYSREETVGQS
-245 LTILLPSHRAGEL
+245 LTILLPAQRTGEL
-258 EEIRDKVRLA
+258 EEIRDKVRLT
-268 GVIRNLEVSRIRRD
+268 GVIRNLEVRRIRKD

-308 ARDITEKKRYE
+308 ARDVTEKKRYE
-319 QRLKELDQM
+319 QRLKELDKM

-352 NMLDRLLGD
+352 NMLDRLIGD
-361 LNEKQVGYL
+361 LNGKQVGYL

-397 INLRPTNLPLVTLVK
+397 IDLRPANLPLVTLVK
-412 EAAESLKPVATE
+412 EAAESLRPVAAE

-429 NVVCADSGVIAWA
+429 TVMSADPGIIAWA
-442 DRDKVIQVLMNLIGN
+442 DRDKVVQVLMNLIGN
-457 ALKFTPPRGQVTVAV
+457 ALKFTPTGGKVTIAV
-472 KKNDVAW
+472 TKNSAAW
-479 MQISVTDTGPGVPGE
+479 MQISVTDTGPGIPAE
-494 EVNKVFGR
+494 EVNKVFAR
-502 FYQIDRT
+502 FYQIGQAGT
-509 GKGTGLGLAISKAL
+509 QKTQGTGLGLAISKAL

-531 WLESEVG
+531 WVESEAG
-538 KGSTF
+538 KGSIF
-543 CFTLPAEQPFQLESP
+543 SFTLPAEQPFQLESP
-558 ATWGVGPRPSEE
+558 AI
-570 ACKNTKRD
+570 
-578 T
+578 

>member
-10 GKRRLF
+10 DRRRAL
-16 LENSD
+16 LEDLD

-27 GRNRELA
+27 GRTRELA
-34 ALLAILQTATQSLET
+34 ALLAISQTATQSLET
-49 EKILNDTLD
+49 DKILNDTLD

-73 LDPEKKNLIVRV
+73 LDAEKKNLIVRV
-85 ARGLASPE
+85 ARGLSSPE
-93 FLSTSFSLDSPDPI
+93 FLSTSFPMDSPDPI
-107 VGKTVFKTQKP
+107 VGKIVFKTQKP
-118 YIGADIRKDPMF
+118 YIGTDIRKDPMF

-146 PIVSKQRSMGFIAV
+146 PIVSKQRAMGFIAV
-160 GSKKLHKFTQREVRL
+160 GSKKLHKFTKREVRL
-175 LLAFSSQLGSAL
+175 LVAFSSQLGSAL

-232 IFGYSKEETIGQS
+232 IFGYSREETVGQS
-245 LTILLPSHRAGEL
+245 LTILLPAQRTGEL
-258 EEIRDKVRLA
+258 KEIRDKVRLT
-268 GVIRNLEVSRIRRD
+268 GVIRNLEVRRIRKD

-308 ARDITEKKRYE
+308 ARDVTEKKRYE
-319 QRLKELDQM
+319 QRLKELDKM

-352 NMLDRLLGD
+352 NMLDRLIGD
-361 LNEKQVGYL
+361 LNGKQVGYL

-397 INLRPTNLPLVTLVK
+397 IDLRPANLPLVTLVK
-412 EAAESLKPVATE
+412 EAAESLKPVAAE

-429 NVVCADSGVIAWA
+429 TVMSADPGIIAWA
-442 DRDKVIQVLMNLIGN
+442 DRDKVVQVLMNLIGN
-457 ALKFTPPRGQVTVAV
+457 ALKFTPTGGKVTIAV
-472 KKNDVAW
+472 TKNSAAW
-479 MQISVTDTGPGVPGE
+479 MQISVTDTGPGIPAE
-494 EVNKVFGR
+494 EVNKVFAR
-502 FYQIDRT
+502 FYQIGQAGT
-509 GKGTGLGLAISKAL
+509 QKTQGTGLGLAISKAL

-531 WLESEVG
+531 WVESEAG
-538 KGSTF
+538 KGSIF
-543 CFTLPAEQPFQLESP
+543 SFTLPAEQPFQLESP
-558 ATWGVGPRPSEE
+558 AI
-570 ACKNTKRD
+570 
-578 T
+578 

>member
-1 MPQSKRSEV
+1 MPRFKRSEV
-10 GKRRLF
+10 GNRRLF

-21 VKKALL
+21 IKKALV

-73 LDPEKKNLIVRV
+73 LDPAKKNLIVRV
-85 ARGLASPE
+85 ARGLSSPE

-107 VGKTVFKTQKP
+107 VGKIVFKTQKP
-118 YIGADIRKDPMF
+118 YISTDIRKDPMF

-146 PIVSKQRSMGFIAV
+146 PIVSKQRAMGFIAV
-160 GSKKLHKFTQREVRL
+160 GSKRFHKFTQREIRL

-187 ENAQLYDEVN
+187 ENAHLYDEVN

-217 DVEDRILTWNHGAEV
+217 DVADRILTWNHGAEV
-232 IFGYSKEETIGQS
+232 VFGYSKEETVGQS

-268 GVIRNLEVSRIRRD
+268 GVIRNLEVRRIRRD
-282 GIIIEASL
+282 GIVIEASL

-370 TRIKSNSDRLAR
+370 TRIKSNTDRLAR
-382 LINDLLDLSTIEAGK
+382 LISDLLDLSTIEAGK
-397 INLRPTNLPLVTLVK
+397 INLRLMNLPLVALVR
-412 EAAESLKPVATE
+412 EAVESLRPVATE
-424 KLINL
+424 KLIHL
-429 NVVCADSGVIAWA
+429 KIVSADPKAIAWA

-457 ALKFTPPRGQVTVAV
+457 ALKFTPPRGKVTVAV
-472 KKNDVAW
+472 TKNAAAW
-479 MQISVTDTGPGVPGE
+479 MQISVTDSGPGIPVE
-494 EVNKVFGR
+494 EVSNVFGR
-502 FYQIDRT
+502 FYQIDRA
-509 GKGTGLGLAISKAL
+509 GKQKTQGTGLGLAISKAL

-531 WLESEVG
+531 WVESEVG

-543 CFTLPAEQPFQLESP
+543 YFTLPAELPFQFESP
-558 ATWGVGPRPSEE
+558 AT
-570 ACKNTKRD
+570 
-578 T
+578 

>member
-10 GKRRLF
+10 DRRRAL
-16 LENSD
+16 LEDLD

-27 GRNRELA
+27 GRTRELA
-34 ALLAILQTATQSLET
+34 ALLAISQTATQSLET

-73 LDPEKKNLIVRV
+73 LDAEKKNLIVRV
-85 ARGLASPE
+85 ARGLSSPE
-93 FLSTSFSLDSPDPI
+93 FLSTSFPMDSPDPI
-107 VGKTVFKTQKP
+107 VGKIVFKTQKP
-118 YIGADIRKDPMF
+118 YIGTDIRKDPMF

-146 PIVSKQRSMGFIAV
+146 PIVSKQRAMGFIAV
-160 GSKKLHKFTQREVRL
+160 GSKKLHKFTKREVRL
-175 LLAFSSQLGSAL
+175 LVAFSSQLGSAL

-232 IFGYSKEETIGQS
+232 IFGYSKEETVGQS

-258 EEIRDKVRLA
+258 KEIRDKVRLT
-268 GVIRNLEVSRIRRD
+268 GVIRNLEVRRIRKD

-308 ARDITEKKRYE
+308 ARDVTEKKRYE
-319 QRLKELDQM
+319 QRLKELDRM

-352 NMLDRLLGD
+352 NMLDRLIGD
-361 LNEKQVGYL
+361 LNGKQVGYL

-397 INLRPTNLPLVTLVK
+397 IDLRPTKLSLVTLVK
-412 EAAESLKPVATE
+412 EAAESLRPVAAE

-429 NVVCADSGVIAWA
+429 TVMSADPGVIAWA

-457 ALKFTPPRGQVTVAV
+457 ALKFTPTGGKVTIAV
-472 KKNDVAW
+472 TKNSAAW
-479 MQISVTDTGPGVPGE
+479 MQISVTDTGPGIPAE

-502 FYQIDRT
+502 FYQIGQAGT
-509 GKGTGLGLAISKAL
+509 QKTQGTGLGLAISKAL

-531 WLESEVG
+531 WVESAAG

-543 CFTLPAEQPFQLESP
+543 SFTLPAEQPFQRESP
-558 ATWGVGPRPSEE
+558 AT
-570 ACKNTKRD
+570 
-578 T
+578 

>member
-10 GKRRLF
+10 NKRRAF
-16 LENSD
+16 LEDAD

-27 GRNRELA
+27 GRTREMA
-34 ALLAILQTATQSLET
+34 ALLAISQTATQSLET

-85 ARGLASPE
+85 ARGLSSPE
-93 FLSTSFSLDSPDPI
+93 FLSTSFPLDSPDPI
-107 VGKTVFKTQKP
+107 VGKIVFKTQKP
-118 YIGADIRKDPMF
+118 YIGTDIRKDPMF

-135 EKEGVISLAMV
+135 EKEGVISLVMV
-146 PIVSKQRSMGFIAV
+146 PIVSKQRAMGFIAV
-160 GSKKLHKFTQREVRL
+160 GSKKLHKFTKREVRL
-175 LLAFSSQLGSAL
+175 LVAFSSQLGSAL

-217 DVEDRILTWNHGAEV
+217 DVADRILTWNHGAEV
-232 IFGYSKEETIGQS
+232 IFGYSKEETVGQS

-258 EEIRDKVRLA
+258 EEIRDKVRLT
-268 GVIRNLEVSRIRRD
+268 GVIRNLEVRRIKKD

-308 ARDITEKKRYE
+308 ARDVTEKKRYE
-319 QRLKELDQM
+319 QRLKELDKM

-352 NMLDRLLGD
+352 NMLDRLIGD
-361 LNEKQVGYL
+361 LNGKQVGYL

-397 INLRPTNLPLVTLVK
+397 IDLRPTYLPLVTLVK
-412 EAAESLKPVATE
+412 EAAESLKPVAAE

-429 NVVCADSGVIAWA
+429 TVMSADPGVIAWA

-457 ALKFTPPRGQVTVAV
+457 ALKFTPTRGKVTIAVA
-472 KKNDVAW
+472 KNSAAW
-479 MQISVTDTGPGVPGE
+479 MQISVTDTGPGIPAE

-502 FYQIDRT
+502 FYQIGQAGT
-509 GKGTGLGLAISKAL
+509 PKTQGTGLGLAISKAL

-531 WLESEVG
+531 WVESEAG

-543 CFTLPAEQPFQLESP
+543 SFTLPAEQPFQLESP
-558 ATWGVGPRPSEE
+558 AT
-570 ACKNTKRD
+570 
-578 T
+578 

>member
-1 MPQSKRSEV
+1 MPHSKRSEV
-10 GKRRLF
+10 DRRRAF
-16 LENSD
+16 LEDLD

-27 GRNRELA
+27 GRTRELA
-34 ALLAILQTATQSLET
+34 ALLAISQTATQSLET
-49 EKILNDTLD
+49 DKILNDTLD

-73 LDPEKKNLIVRV
+73 LDAEKKNLIVRV
-85 ARGLASPE
+85 ARGLSSPE
-93 FLSTSFSLDSPDPI
+93 FLSTSFPMDSPDPI
-107 VGKTVFKTQKP
+107 VGKIVFKTQKP
-118 YIGADIRKDPMF
+118 YIGTDIRKDPMF

-146 PIVSKQRSMGFIAV
+146 PIVSKQRAMGFIAV
-160 GSKKLHKFTQREVRL
+160 GSKKLHKFTKREVRL
-175 LLAFSSQLGSAL
+175 LVAFSSQLGSAL

-232 IFGYSKEETIGQS
+232 IFGYSREETVGQS
-245 LTILLPSHRAGEL
+245 LTILLPAQRTGEL
-258 EEIRDKVRLA
+258 EEIRDKVRLT
-268 GVIRNLEVSRIRRD
+268 GVIRNLEVRRIRKD

-308 ARDITEKKRYE
+308 ARDVTEKKRYE
-319 QRLKELDQM
+319 QRLKELDKM

-352 NMLDRLLGD
+352 NMLDRLIGD
-361 LNEKQVGYL
+361 LNGKQVGYL

-397 INLRPTNLPLVTLVK
+397 IDLRPANLPLVTLVK
-412 EAAESLKPVATE
+412 EAAESLRPVAAE

-429 NVVCADSGVIAWA
+429 TVMSADPGIIAWA
-442 DRDKVIQVLMNLIGN
+442 DRDKVVQVLMNLIGN
-457 ALKFTPPRGQVTVAV
+457 ALKFTPTGGKVTIAV
-472 KKNDVAW
+472 TKNSAAW
-479 MQISVTDTGPGVPGE
+479 MQISVTDTGPGIPAE
-494 EVNKVFGR
+494 EVNKVFAR
-502 FYQIDRT
+502 FYQIGQAGT
-509 GKGTGLGLAISKAL
+509 QKTQGTGLGLAISKAL

-531 WLESEVG
+531 WVESEAG
-538 KGSTF
+538 KGSIF
-543 CFTLPAEQPFQLESP
+543 SFTLPAEQPFQLESP
-558 ATWGVGPRPSEE
+558 AI
-570 ACKNTKRD
+570 
-578 T
+578 

>member
-1 MPQSKRSEV
+1 MAQSKRSEV
-10 GKRRLF
+10 NKRRAF
-16 LENSD
+16 LEASD

-27 GRNRELA
+27 GRTRELA
-34 ALLAILQTATQSLET
+34 ALLAISQTATQSLET

-73 LDPEKKNLIVRV
+73 LDPGKKNLIVRV
-85 ARGLASPE
+85 ARVLSSPE
-93 FLSTSFSLDSPDPI
+93 FLSTSFPLDSPDPV
-107 VGKTVFKTQKP
+107 VGKKVFETQEP
-118 YIGADIRKDPMF
+118 YICSDIRKDPMF

-146 PIVSKQRSMGFIAV
+146 PIVSKQRAMGFIAV
-160 GSKKLHKFTQREVRL
+160 GSKKLHKFTKREVRL
-175 LLAFSSQLGSAL
+175 LVAFSSQLGSAL

-232 IFGYSKEETIGQS
+232 IFGYSREETVGQS
-245 LTILLPSHRAGEL
+245 LTILLPAQRTGEL
-258 EEIRDKVRLA
+258 EEIRDKVRLT
-268 GVIRNLEVSRIRRD
+268 GVIRNLEVRRIRKD

-308 ARDITEKKRYE
+308 ARDVTEKKRYE
-319 QRLKELDQM
+319 QRLKELDKM

-352 NMLDRLLGD
+352 NMLDRLIGD
-361 LNEKQVGYL
+361 LNGKQVGYL

-397 INLRPTNLPLVTLVK
+397 IDLRPTKLPLVTLVR
-412 EAAESLKPVATE
+412 EAAESLRPMAAE

-429 NVVCADSGVIAWA
+429 TVMSADPGIIAWA

-457 ALKFTPPRGQVTVAV
+457 ALKFAPTRGKVTIAVA
-472 KKNDVAW
+472 KNSAAW
-479 MQISVTDTGPGVPGE
+479 MQISVTDTGPGIPAE
-494 EVNKVFGR
+494 EVNKVFAR
-502 FYQIDRT
+502 FYQIGQAGT
-509 GKGTGLGLAISKAL
+509 QKTQGTGLGLAISKAL

-531 WLESEVG
+531 WVESEAG
-538 KGSTF
+538 KGSIF
-543 CFTLPAEQPFQLESP
+543 SFTLPAEQPFQLESP
-558 ATWGVGPRPSEE
+558 ATGEVG
-570 ACKNTKRD
+570 
-578 T
+578 

>member
-1 MPQSKRSEV
+1 MAQSKRSEV
-10 GKRRLF
+10 NKRRAF
-16 LENSD
+16 LEDSD

-27 GRNRELA
+27 GRTRELA
-34 ALLAILQTATQSLET
+34 ALLAISQTATQSLET

-73 LDPEKKNLIVRV
+73 LDPGKKNLIVRV
-85 ARGLASPE
+85 ARGLSSPE
-93 FLSTSFSLDSPDPI
+93 FLSTSFPLDSPDPI

-118 YIGADIRKDPMF
+118 YIGTDIRKDPMF

-146 PIVSKQRSMGFIAV
+146 PIVSKQRAMGFIAV
-160 GSKKLHKFTQREVRL
+160 GSKKLHKFTKREVRL
-175 LLAFSSQLGSAL
+175 LVAFSSQLGSAL

-217 DVEDRILTWNHGAEV
+217 DVEDRILTWNHGAEI
-232 IFGYSKEETIGQS
+232 IFGYSKEETVGQS

-258 EEIRDKVRLA
+258 EEIRDKVRIT
-268 GVIRNLEVSRIRRD
+268 GVIRNLEVRRIRKD

-308 ARDITEKKRYE
+308 ARDVTEKKRYE
-319 QRLKELDQM
+319 QRLKELDKM

-352 NMLDRLLGD
+352 NMLDRLIGD
-361 LNEKQVGYL
+361 LNGKQVGYL

-397 INLRPTNLPLVTLVK
+397 IDLRPTKLPLVTLVR
-412 EAAESLKPVATE
+412 EAAESLRPMAAE

-429 NVVCADSGVIAWA
+429 TVMSADPGVIAWA

-457 ALKFTPPRGQVTVAV
+457 ALKFAPTRGKVTIAVA
-472 KKNDVAW
+472 KNSAAW
-479 MQISVTDTGPGVPGE
+479 MQISVTDTGPGIPAE

-502 FYQIDRT
+502 FYQIGQAGT
-509 GKGTGLGLAISKAL
+509 QKTQGTGLGLAISKAL

-531 WLESEVG
+531 WVESEAG

-543 CFTLPAEQPFQLESP
+543 FFTLPAEQPFQLESP
-558 ATWGVGPRPSEE
+558 AT
-570 ACKNTKRD
+570 
-578 T
+578 